1 MMIAKIAKKAIT
13 MRNDIDVRS
22 RDPQVPR
29 LLRFLLPAPEELFD
43 FFEESFEYIFTLIL
57 MQSAL

>member
-1 MMIAKIAKKAIT
+1 MIAKMAKKAIT

-29 LLRFLLPAPEELFD
+29 LLRFLLPPLEDEIFD
-43 FFEESFEYIFTLIL
+43 FFESFENIL
-57 MQSAL
+57 KH